1 MYMKSGGAPPLHPTA
16 LHTPAP
22 GKVRCVL
29 VADPPQPGGGTQD
42 KAGDLGGGSPRDFVF
57 QVP

>member
-1 MYMKSGGAPPLHPTA
+1 MYMKSGGAPPPPSNRHPHPRSRQRAVCFGGGPT
-16 LHTPAP
+16 
-22 GKVRCVL
+22 
-29 VADPPQPGGGTQD
+29 QPGGGTQD